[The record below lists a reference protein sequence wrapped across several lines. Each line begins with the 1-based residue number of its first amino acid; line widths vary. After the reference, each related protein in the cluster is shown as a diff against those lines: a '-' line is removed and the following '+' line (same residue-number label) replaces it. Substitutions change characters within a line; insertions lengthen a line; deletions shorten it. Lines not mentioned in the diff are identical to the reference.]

1 MTLSILFELLNYL
14 PQTLKHFKFAPK
26 NILTVKKF

>member
-26 NILTVKKF
+26 NMITVKNF